1 MAPHQSPLRTGVLI
15 KELNFRNRNEH
26 IQGRQCEDPH
36 GEDMQVNGV
45 IHLQAKECKGLS
57 VNTRNHNSQ
66 EGILPRAVREHGPQ
80 PAS

>member
-45 IHLQAKECKGLS
+45 IHLQAKDYQVL
-57 VNTRNHNSQ
+57 
-66 EGILPRAVREHGPQ
+66 LAVIR
-80 PAS
+80 S

>member
-1 MAPHQSPLRTGVLI
+1 MAPNQSPLRTGVLI

-45 IHLQAKECKGLS
+45 IHLQAKE
-57 VNTRNHNSQ
+57 
-66 EGILPRAVREHGPQ
+66 
-80 PAS
+80 